1 MLQIFQPNLDR
12 QRNNKMQ
19 IQIIS
24 FTERGIY
31 LSKQIAQSI
40 GNEVEL
46 FTKCSKVK
54 EDVIRVEQ
62 DKPMSTKV
70 YYVAES
76 IGEWTKKQMEEK
88 KTLLFIGAC
97 GIAVRAIAPYLT
109 DKLQDNAVLVMDE
122 CGNYVIP
129 ILSGHIGG
137 ANEIA
142 REIAEHIGAIPVI
155 TTATDLNRKFSVD
168 LFAKRNGLFIANKEG
183 IAKVSSKILARKVV
197 TMVVRQ
203 GHLTEDVVLPE
214 GIKILSDFVCLEE
227 QAADI
232 VIDTKEQDSEV
243 LLWLRPKEYI
253 IGIGCKRGK
262 EEEKINSFIRK
273 KLEEQG
279 ILMEQI
285 AAVASID
292 KKKDEQGIVA
302 WCRKNKIPFLT
313 FTSEQLQQIKGEFSS
328 SDFVKEQ
335 MGVDNVC
342 ERAALCACE
351 YGGLLICKKY
361 AEEGMTIA
369 IAKREWRLVF
379 DEK

>member
-1 MLQIFQPNLDR
+1 MKSQDCMLQIFQPNLDR

-24 FTERGIY
+24 FTERGIC

-40 GNEVEL
+40 GKEIEL

-142 REIAEHIGAIPVI
+142 REIAEHIG
-155 TTATDLNRKFSVD
+155 KQ
-168 LFAKRNGLFIANKEG
+168 
-183 IAKVSSKILARKVV
+183 
-197 TMVVRQ
+197 M
-203 GHLTEDVVLPE
+203 
-214 GIKILSDFVCLEE
+214 
-227 QAADI
+227 
-232 VIDTKEQDSEV
+232 
-243 LLWLRPKEYI
+243 
-253 IGIGCKRGK
+253 
-262 EEEKINSFIRK
+262 
-273 KLEEQG
+273 
-279 ILMEQI
+279 
-285 AAVASID
+285 
-292 KKKDEQGIVA
+292 
-302 WCRKNKIPFLT
+302 
-313 FTSEQLQQIKGEFSS
+313 QQS
-328 SDFVKEQ
+328 
-335 MGVDNVC
+335 
-342 ERAALCACE
+342 L
-351 YGGLLICKKY
+351 
-361 AEEGMTIA
+361 
-369 IAKREWRLVF
+369 
-379 DEK
+379 